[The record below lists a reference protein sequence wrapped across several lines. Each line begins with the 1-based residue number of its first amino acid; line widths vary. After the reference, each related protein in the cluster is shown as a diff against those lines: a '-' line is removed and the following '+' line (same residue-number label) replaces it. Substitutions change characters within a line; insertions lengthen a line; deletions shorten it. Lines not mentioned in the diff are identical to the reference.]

1 MEYNPF
7 LPEVKE
13 NPYPYYAHLRE
24 HAPAY
29 HIEGLGFWALSRY
42 DDVDFVLKNPSLFS
56 SSTLLATLI
65 GDLDPVPEAPSLVS
79 CDPPDHTRLRKLV
92 NKAFT
97 PSIIRSLGPRIREVA
112 QDLVRQIAGQSEFDL
127 VHDLSSPLPV
137 IVIAEMLGVEPED
150 RAAFKRWSD
159 DIILA
164 TNRQYTAEDEQR
176 IRTSIAEFRAY
187 FQETIAARR
196 KDPREDLT
204 TALVQAEEEAQ
215 KLNEWEVLSLLTLLL
230 VAGNETTTNLIG
242 NMMLALCAHPDQM
255 KQLRADLSLIPN
267 AIEETLRY
275 DGPVQG
281 IPRQLTQ
288 DVEIAETTLP
298 TGTLVFPLIASGN
311 RDERKF
317 VDSERFDITRKTDG
331 HLAFGYGIHFCLGA
345 QLARL
350 ETQIA
355 FEELFARFPSF
366 SRRDE
371 TVVRVDSL
379 IVRGPK
385 TLPLVVHG

>member
-1 MEYNPF
+1 M
-7 LPEVKE
+7 
-13 NPYPYYAHLRE
+13 
-24 HAPAY
+24 
-29 HIEGLGFWALSRY
+29 
-42 DDVDFVLKNPSLFS
+42 
-56 SSTLLATLI
+56 
-65 GDLDPVPEAPSLVS
+65 
-79 CDPPDHTRLRKLV
+79 RKLV

-159 DIILA
+159 DILLA

-176 IRTSIAEFRAY
+176 IRASIAEFRAY

-288 DVEIAETTLP
+288 EVEIAETTLP

-355 FEELFARFPSF
+355 FEELFAQFSSF

-385 TLPLVVHG
+385 TLPLVVNG